1 MQRLLILFALLV
13 LNLYSCQ
20 AQEDVYIFK
29 NVNIITMK
37 DDKVLTNKTVVVQ
50 NGKIIEI
57 ADKAHHTSKNI
68 IDAKGKYLMP
78 TMADAHVHF
87 PESDEELEK
96 VMKLNLIN
104 GVTKFRSM
112 RGDWDDYGRRLKYNT
127 KDSYYPKLYLS
138 PPPIYRNYEMSVED
152 LEKYVKASKDYGFDF
167 IKILSIKSPDLLS
180 KLDSLCKKYEMNMGG
195 HYPDDPKGVR
205 FSDEVVFSTNYNSIE
220 HLGGLVGEPESYE
233 NRIKH
238 IKQNNIFICPT
249 MQWYA
254 VGYSQYGID
263 EMLNQRGMEY
273 IPTEIKTDWAEK
285 SKIYREKLGK
295 EGFEEER
302 NENAIEM
309 QERFNVVKRL
319 NDEGVKLLLSPD
331 SSSKFIVPGFGML
344 EEMKLYQ
351 KAGLSNFDIL
361 RSVTTNFALL
371 FNENYGTIEIGKEAD
386 FMLLSQNPLK
396 DLKALENVN
405 AVFYNNQYLDQKQL
419 KELADSVLP
428 NEKIRSK

>member
-1 MQRLLILFALLV
+1 MQKLIIILITSV
-13 LNLYSCQ
+13 LNLCACQ
-20 AQEDVYIFK
+20 AQGDVYIFN

-37 DDKVLTNKTVVVQ
+37 DDQVLTNKTVVVQ

-57 ADKAHHTSKNI
+57 TGKTNYKSENI
-68 IDAKGKYLMP
+68 IDGKGKFLLP

-87 PESDEELEK
+87 PENDEELEK

-104 GVTKFRSM
+104 GVTKLRSM
-112 RGDWDDYGRRLKYNT
+112 RGDWNDILRKQKYNAET
-127 KDSYYPKLYLS
+127 SYYPKLYLS
-138 PPPIYRNYEMSVED
+138 PPPIYRSYEMSVAD
-152 LEKYVKASKDYGFDF
+152 LEQYVKASKDYGFDF
-167 IKILSIKSPDLLS
+167 IKILSIKSPDLL
-180 KLDSLCKKYEMNMGG
+180 KQMDSICKKYEMKIGG
-195 HYPDDPKGVR
+195 HYPDNPKGVR

-254 VGYSQYGID
+254 IGYGQYGID
-263 EMLNQRGMEY
+263 EMLNQRGMQY
-273 IPTEIKTDWAEK
+273 IPTDIKTDWAEK
-285 SKIYREKLGK
+285 SKIYRSKLGK
-295 EGFEEER
+295 DGFEQEKAEY
-302 NENAIEM
+302 ALEM

-331 SSSKFIVPGFGML
+331 ASSKFIVPGFGML

-361 RSVTTNFALL
+361 RSATTNFALL
-371 FNENYGTIEIGKEAD
+371 FNENYGTIETGKDAD
-386 FMLLSQNPLK
+386 FMLLSHNPLQ

-405 AVFYNNQYLDQKQL
+405 AVFYNNKYLDQKQL
-419 KELADSVLP
+419 NEIAKSVLP
-428 NEKIRSK
+428 N